1 MLNERRG
8 KTHFQ
13 INCFFFFNFCSLFL
27 IICSRF
33 FFYLVI
39 SFSIQTLLVYH
50 SFFIDGNCISYRCY
64 CCFFSF
70 VCLFPYILSVET
82 ILFPPSQS
90 CDFDFDAHCR
100 SLFSLISV
108 AVWLGCFWW
117 SICVQQNTIHT
128 HTHRLR
134 YCLTNYLLYLPT
146 ALASS
151 SSCSALIFVYMPADH
166 IFMTY
171 LYLCVQFNFW

>member
-33 FFYLVI
+33 FYYLVI

-64 CCFFSF
+64 CCFFRSF
-70 VCLFPYILSVET
+70 VCFHIFCPLKRYYFHPHKPVI
-82 ILFPPSQS
+82 
-90 CDFDFDAHCR
+90 
-100 SLFSLISV
+100 LISMLTV
-108 AVWLGCFWW
+108 AHFFRWYQLLFGLDVFGDP
-117 SICVQQNTIHT
+117 SVSNRTPYIHT
-128 HTHRLR
+128 HTDWDIVWQIISFICRL
-134 YCLTNYLLYLPT
+134 LSHLPLLVQRWFLCICRQT
-146 ALASS
+146 ISLW
-151 SSCSALIFVYMPADH
+151 LICVYNSVFD
-166 IFMTY
+166 
-171 LYLCVQFNFW
+171 NK